1 MLVHLYMIVR
11 RLKYQERKMLMLAL
25 AARKIPTEIVMDT
38 LTVAKMW
45 VAIKPDLYVSY
56 IQP

>member
-1 MLVHLYMIVR
+1 
-11 RLKYQERKMLMLAL
+11 MLMLAL

-56 IQP
+56 IQPQQLQKLDQLVNKKPLVNL